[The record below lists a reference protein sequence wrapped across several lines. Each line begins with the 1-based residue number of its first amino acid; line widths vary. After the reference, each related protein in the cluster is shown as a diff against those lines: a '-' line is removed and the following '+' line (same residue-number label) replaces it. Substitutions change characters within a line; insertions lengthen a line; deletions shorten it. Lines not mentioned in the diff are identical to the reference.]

1 MFPALPGLC
10 QRVFQLFQPG
20 PLNAHAVVT
29 HADVKQPFLPQRID
43 PDTDHAALLLGGDA
57 VLERVFHNGLQNKR
71 GHHGLRQVQ
80 RIRDA
85 PLHPDAVAKSDMV
98 DRVIFIHDPHLPG
111 EGHLLVVA
119 HEAVPQQMGQCRDE
133 GLGAVGLFCACR
145 LQNDV
150 EGVEKEMRVDL
161 AAQLL

>member
-1 MFPALPGLC
+1 M
-10 QRVFQLFQPG
+10 
-20 PLNAHAVVT
+20 
-29 HADVKQPFLPQRID
+29 
-43 PDTDHAALLLGGDA
+43 
-57 VLERVFHNGLQNKR
+57 LERVFHNGLQNKR
-71 GHHGLRQVQ
+71 GYHGLRQVQ

-85 PLHPDAVAKSDMV
+85 PFHPDAVAKSDMV

-133 GLGAVGLFCACR
+133 GLGAVGLFYACR

-161 AAQLL
+161 AAQLLQAAPLHPVLHLECFGLLAVELPLDLIFLPQGIHLLGHGVFHPVECIG